1 MYACAHACV
10 HVCMCVCWVPE
21 VFVRAGLLRLAQD
34 IRPEKSRRGNA
45 LGVLV
50 CFPDATGKIESEF
63 QT

>member
-1 MYACAHACV
+1 MRVHM
-10 HVCMCVCWVPE
+10 HVCMFVCWVPE
-21 VFVRAGLLRLAQD
+21 EFVRARLLRLAQD

-50 CFPDATGKIESEF
+50 CFPDATGKIEFDFGSEF